1 MIQAIKAKIIVT
13 PGHAPIKDSAVIV
26 KNNIIEKIIPSTE
39 LKNNY
44 YQIIDLKNSVVLPGF
59 INSHIHLELHW
70 VQKLLEPFKSFPSW
84 LNQII
89 KLKKNF
95 NNSKIPYWVNKS
107 LNECINSG
115 VTTIGEISSY
125 DGLDY
130 KPILD
135 LSLIHI

>member
-1 MIQAIKAKIIVT
+1 M
-13 PGHAPIKDSAVIV
+13 
-26 KNNIIEKIIPSTE
+26 
-39 LKNNY
+39 
-44 YQIIDLKNSVVLPGF
+44 
-59 INSHIHLELHW
+59 
-70 VQKLLEPFKSFPSW
+70 
-84 LNQII
+84 NQII

-95 NNSKIPYWVNKS
+95 DKSKVPYWVNKS

-135 LSLIHI
+135 KKIRAVYFYELTNLESKISINTRLGYE